1 MPDLLFFGRSYTT
14 LNERTET
21 FQAKCL
27 MKLMNIHGVH
37 KLSFVG
43 ISYGGFVCYSMA
55 VQFPEAVEKAVFC
68 CTGVCLEEK
77 DLQEGLFK
85 VRDLE
90 EAGKILM
97 PQTPDMLRELMKLSF
112 VKPPKAVPDWI
123 LTDFINV
130 SIFSLLIFC
139 LLSLLQFVY

>member
-1 MPDLLFFGRSYTT
+1 
-14 LNERTET
+14 
-21 FQAKCL
+21 
-27 MKLMNIHGVH
+27 MNIHGVH